1 MVFRLNRP
9 LWILGVG
16 AALVCASIG
25 TTYAAVFTSYSL
37 SLSTGAAASDLQVTS
52 TPIDLGALATAFE
65 ANSSLDVTLTSDPGG
80 AAFNK
85 SPASQEAL
93 QIIQGCAKAAAL
105 CGDLDWFDLIAS
117 GLSLGGNAVSKP
129 GNPPSM
135 AFTFESGQ
143 QVVAASVQSLRI
155 LIGGELTPNA
165 RIAMTGTLDVN
176 PIPEPGAWAMIFAG
190 LISIVYIARRRL
202 G

>member
-1 MVFRLNRP
+1 MVFRLSRP
-9 LWILGVG
+9 LWELGVG

-37 SLSTGAAASDLQVTS
+37 SLSTGAGPSDLQVTS
-52 TPIDLGALATAFE
+52 TPVDLGALAAAFE
-65 ANSSLDVTLTSDPGG
+65 ANASLDVTLTSDADG
-80 AAFNK
+80 AAFSK
-85 SPASQEAL
+85 PLASQEAL
-93 QIIQGCAKAAAL
+93 QVIQGCAKAAAF
-105 CGDLDWFDLIAS
+105 CGDLDWFDLIES

-129 GNPPSM
+129 GNPPTM

-143 QVVAASVQSLRI
+143 QLVAASVQSLRI

-165 RIAMTGTLDVN
+165 RVAMTGTLDVN
-176 PIPEPGAWAMIFAG
+176 PIPEPGTWAMIFAG
-190 LISIVYIARRRL
+190 LVSIVYIARRRL

>member
-25 TTYAAVFTSYSL
+25 STYAAVFTSYSL
-37 SLSTGAAASDLQVTS
+37 SLSTDAGPSDLQVTS

-65 ANSSLDVTLTSDPGG
+65 ANSSLDVKLTSDAGG
-80 AAFNK
+80 AAFSK
-85 SPASQEAL
+85 PLASQEAL
-93 QIIQGCAKAAAL
+93 QVIQGCAKATAL

-117 GLSLGGNAVSKP
+117 GLSLGGNAVSKS
-129 GNPPSM
+129 GNPPTM

-143 QVVAASVQSLRI
+143 QFVAASVQSLRI

-165 RIAMTGTLDVN
+165 RVAMTGTLDVN
-176 PIPEPGAWAMIFAG
+176 PIPEPGTWAMIFAG

-202 G
+202 V